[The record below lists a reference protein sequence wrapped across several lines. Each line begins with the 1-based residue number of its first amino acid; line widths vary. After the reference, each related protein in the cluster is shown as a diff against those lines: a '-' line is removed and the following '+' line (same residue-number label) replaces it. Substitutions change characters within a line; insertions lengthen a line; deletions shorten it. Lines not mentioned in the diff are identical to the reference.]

1 MADLEPTTRN
11 EEAPWSAFD
20 PYGYWKSNY
29 EDIFPEDEQI
39 IRYASH
45 FLIEACDGRAP
56 IKAAVDV
63 GAGTNLYPAL
73 LMLPWTKRIV
83 FTDYA
88 ASNIDWLS
96 ENLADAPD
104 EWAWQPFWNLMAG
117 MPGYRNI
124 EQPRRRLATGH
135 DICHLSVF
143 DLPARTWDLGS
154 MFFVA
159 DGITSDRVE
168 FESAVRTFLAALVPG
183 APFMMAFMEH
193 SAGYEVSG
201 VRFPAIEVTPE
212 SLNTLLDGLPVT
224 GTKILR
230 TDSSVRR
237 LRTGYDAML
246 LTTGY
251 VAHDGSGDAQGPR
264 ACADPL

>member
-1 MADLEPTTRN
+1 MVDCERTTQN
-11 EEAPWSAFD
+11 DAAPWSDFD
-20 PYGYWKSNY
+20 SDGYWKDNY
-29 EDIFPEDEQI
+29 ATVFPEDAQI
-39 IRYASH
+39 IRCASN
-45 FLIEACDGRAP
+45 FLIEACKGRTP

-63 GAGTNLYPAL
+63 GAGSNLYPAL
-73 LMLPWTKRIV
+73 LMLPWARRIV

-88 ASNIDWLS
+88 KANIDWLS
-96 ENLADAPD
+96 AYLADAPGD
-104 EWAWQPFWNLMAG
+104 WAWQPFWDMVTDL
-117 MPGYRNI
+117 PGYRDV
-124 EQPRRRLATGH
+124 EQPRRRLATNH
-135 DICHLSVF
+135 EIRRLSVF

-251 VAHDGSGDAQGPR
+251 VAHDGSGD
-264 ACADPL
+264 